1 MRSLYKGE
9 EVIGIIVFLILCI
22 LVLVYLQIQQR
33 AYLKIDR
40 SLDEL
45 AQEKI
50 QLEQKNKELN
60 TENSD
65 LELKNENLKK
75 ASQEQQER
83 LDKQIES
90 LSQLSSQYEET
101 KRLAEEQCA
110 HYQETAASRLREL
123 DSQCQKT
130 IEEKETATKEI
141 LAQLD
146 SQLAD
151 AREKYLSILE
161 TISIAE
167 SEEDKNVNRHIIL
180 KDVAKFDID
189 YLLNNVSPHLSNPD
203 ILYKLIWSEY
213 IQSPTNTMLDYIL
226 PNRDCAGIYKITN
239 DQNKKAYIG
248 RSTSV
253 RKRLTDHIKSA
264 IGISTIADQKVHEVM
279 REEGIWNFTFE
290 LIEACDRDKL
300 NEREKY
306 YISFFA
312 TEQNGYNQKAGG

>member
-1 MRSLYKGE
+1 ML
-9 EVIGIIVFLILCI
+9 VIIIILAICI
-22 LVLVYLQIQQR
+22 ILLSYLASQQR
-33 AYLKIDR
+33 TYKKEND
-40 SLDEL
+40 SLDSL
-45 AQEKI
+45 I
-50 QLEQKNKELN
+50 QKHALLEQESQRLKQ
-60 TENSD
+60 ENS
-65 LELKNENLKK
+65 ELSILNEGLRKNAETRQ
-75 ASQEQQER
+75 AQ

-110 HYQETAASRLREL
+110 HYQETAASKLKEL
-123 DSQCQKT
+123 DTQCQKT
-130 IEEKETATKEI
+130 IEEKEAATKEI
-141 LAQLD
+141 LAQLEN
-146 SQLAD
+146 QLTD
-151 AREKYLSILE
+151 ARKKYLSILE

-167 SEEDKNVNRHIIL
+167 SEEDKNQKRHILL

-189 YLLNNVSPHLSNPD
+189 YLLNNVANHLSNPD

-213 IQSPTNTMLDYIL
+213 IQPAANGMLDFIL
-226 PNRDCAGIYKITN
+226 PERDCAGIYKITN
-239 DQNKKAYIG
+239 DRNKKAYIG

-264 IGISTIADQKVHEVM
+264 IGISTIADQKIHQVM
-279 REEGIWNFTFE
+279 REEGLWNFTFE
-290 LIEACDRDKL
+290 LIEACEKDKL